1 MQKVDKKP
9 NKLNYLPTQQVVL
22 NGINR
27 FTKTTNSKL
36 PLNDQYIICVE
47 TYFQRENRLLKKYP
61 FLIAQI
67 YFFLDFVFKRIFQK
81 LILTR
86 KLYFFLTAGRNRVL
100 SKAEAIGRLVFNGF
114 DIVEV
119 KEIGN
124 LTYFACKKTE
134 REIPNKIRSL
144 VFYLK

>member
-1 MQKVDKKP
+1 MCRNLFSKRKSLIKKIP
-9 NKLNYLPTQQVVL
+9 ILNCSNL
-22 NGINR
+22 
-27 FTKTTNSKL
+27 
-36 PLNDQYIICVE
+36 
-47 TYFQRENRLLKKYP
+47 
-61 FLIAQI
+61 
-67 YFFLDFVFKRIFQK
+67 FFLDFVFKRIFQE

>member
-1 MQKVDKKP
+1 LQKVDKKP

-86 KLYFFLTAGRNRVL
+86 KLYFFL